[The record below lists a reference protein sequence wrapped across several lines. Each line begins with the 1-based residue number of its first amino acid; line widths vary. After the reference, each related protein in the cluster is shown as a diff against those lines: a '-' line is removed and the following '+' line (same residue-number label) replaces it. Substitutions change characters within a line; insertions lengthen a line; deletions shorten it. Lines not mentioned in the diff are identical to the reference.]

1 MENRSRSIRLRI
13 RTSGSERLLRRE
25 GSMVWESNRLVS
37 FCDSAKFFGF
47 SCRIYGSSCD
57 LRLNRNGNHQKT
69 RIGKSPDHVY
79 HRQ

>member
-1 MENRSRSIRLRI
+1 
-13 RTSGSERLLRRE
+13 
-25 GSMVWESNRLVS
+25 MVWESNRLVS

-69 RIGKSPDHVY
+69 RIWKSPDHVY